1 MSSSQAHQGNLPSL
15 NDIISQT
22 KEVEPNNI
30 VISGEKPQVQIQY
43 SNNMSSQRGNMN
55 QSSNIQSTINETN
68 GPSSVQITRTKITS
82 QPVTETHV
90 IKTKIVTTTTR
101 GGLPTNTKTTTYNNT
116 ASSNIPSV
124 NKTKTTTTTTTNN
137 YTRPKITSTM
147 TYNKV
152 GTNNINPNIN
162 NRGAVYNKNQV
173 AGNYKNQPQRVQN
186 SHSYSGNN
194 NKPQRQVIPQT
205 KYIPKAGNSVN
216 IRRKTINRGSPVENI
231 QITHI
236 IYSVRPLEFHI
247 TDPLNTDNLNKPVI
261 QITEEERNNLQK
273 TGKVEARFS
282 PNCDS
287 MKEPEP
293 VNLKGKLTH
302 YQHAQRIGMT
312 DDKNPYINPKFYFS
326 EIKTLDPLPLDK
338 GEVNTQILTFRSD
351 GKNLNQTKTQTKTQP
366 KIQPKPVSNTNTVR
380 TGNNYSQGRSYTNY
394 TQTKSNIG
402 SSNRGIVNTAKTTAS
417 SSSNYRGNPGTGSNG
432 QIMKETT
439 TKIQMGS
446 RSQFNNQTKPISTT
460 STERKIYN
468 QNIAYKK

>member
-1 MSSSQAHQGNLPSL
+1 
-15 NDIISQT
+15 
-22 KEVEPNNI
+22 
-30 VISGEKPQVQIQY
+30 
-43 SNNMSSQRGNMN
+43 
-55 QSSNIQSTINETN
+55 
-68 GPSSVQITRTKITS
+68 
-82 QPVTETHV
+82 
-90 IKTKIVTTTTR
+90 
-101 GGLPTNTKTTTYNNT
+101 
-116 ASSNIPSV
+116 
-124 NKTKTTTTTTTNN
+124 
-137 YTRPKITSTM
+137 M

-173 AGNYKNQPQRVQN
+173 VGNYKNQPQRVQN

-338 GEVNTQILTFRSD
+338 GEISTQILTFRSD
-351 GKNLNQTKTQTKTQP
+351 GKNLSQTKTQTKTQP
-366 KIQPKPVSNTNTVR
+366 KIQPKPVSNINTNR

-394 TQTKSNIG
+394 SQAKSNIG

-468 QNIAYKK
+468 QNITYKK

>member
-30 VISGEKPQVQIQY
+30 VISGEKPQVQIHY
-43 SNNMSSQRGNMN
+43 SNNMSSQRGNTN

-338 GEVNTQILTFRSD
+338 GEVNTQVLTFRSD
-351 GKNLNQTKTQTKTQP
+351 LKNLNQTKTQTKTQP
-366 KIQPKPVSNTNTVR
+366 KIQPKPVNNTNTVR
-380 TGNNYSQGRSYTNY
+380 IDNTYSQVRNYTNY
-394 TQTKSNIG
+394 NKTKSNIG

-468 QNIAYKK
+468 QNITYKK

>member
-82 QPVTETHV
+82 
-90 IKTKIVTTTTR
+90 
-101 GGLPTNTKTTTYNNT
+101 
-116 ASSNIPSV
+116 

-338 GEVNTQILTFRSD
+338 GEVNTQVLTFRSD
-351 GKNLNQTKTQTKTQP
+351 LKNLNQTKTQTKTQS

-468 QNIAYKK
+468 QNITYKK

>member
-43 SNNMSSQRGNMN
+43 SNNMSSQRGNTN
-55 QSSNIQSTINETN
+55 QSTNIQSTINETN
-68 GPSSVQITRTKITS
+68 GPSSVQITRTKISS

-137 YTRPKITSTM
+137 YSRPKITNTM

-173 AGNYKNQPQRVQN
+173 VGNYKNQPQRVQN

-194 NKPQRQVIPQT
+194 NKPQRKDIPQT

-216 IRRKTINRGSPVENI
+216 IRRKTINRGEPVENI

-302 YQHAQRIGMT
+302 YQHAQGIGMT

-338 GEVNTQILTFRSD
+338 GEISTQILTFRSD

-366 KIQPKPVSNTNTVR
+366 KIQPKPVSNTNTNR

-468 QNIAYKK
+468 QNITYKK

>member
-1 MSSSQAHQGNLPSL
+1 MSSNQTHQGNLPSL
-15 NDIISQT
+15 NDIISET
-22 KEVEPNNI
+22 KEVEPNTLI
-30 VISGEKPQVQIQY
+30 ISEEKPQEIIY
-43 SNNMSSQRGNMN
+43 SGNISSQRGNVN
-55 QSSNIQSTINETN
+55 QSSTINGTQ
-68 GPSSVQITRTKITS
+68 GPSSIKITRKIVTS

-90 IKTKIVTTTTR
+90 TKTKVITTTTR
-101 GGLPTNTKTTTYNNT
+101 GGMPATTKITNYNNI
-116 ASSNIPSV
+116 ASNNISSV
-124 NKTKTTTTTTTNN
+124 NKTKTTTTPTTTNN
-137 YTRPKITSTM
+137 YTRPKITSTV

-351 GKNLNQTKTQTKTQP
+351 GKNLNQTKTQTKTQS

>member
-1 MSSSQAHQGNLPSL
+1 MSSNQTHQGNLPSL

-43 SNNMSSQRGNMN
+43 SNNMSSQRGNTN

-101 GGLPTNTKTTTYNNT
+101 GGMPTNTKTTTYNNT

-162 NRGAVYNKNQV
+162 NKGPVYNKNQV
-173 AGNYKNQPQRVQN
+173 GNYKNTQSRVQN
-186 SHSYSGNN
+186 SHSSQ
-194 NKPQRQVIPQT
+194 PQKKVISTT
-205 KYIPKAGNSVN
+205 KYNPRPVSSSDAN
-216 IRRKTINRGSPVENI
+216 IRRITIVRGEPIENI
-231 QITHI
+231 EITHI
-236 IYSVRPLEFHI
+236 IYSIRPIEFHI
-247 TDPLNTDNLNKPVI
+247 REKLDLSNLSTPCI

-282 PNCDS
+282 SNCDN
-287 MKEPEP
+287 MKPEP

-302 YQHAQRIGMT
+302 YQHAQSIGMT
-312 DDKNPYINPKFYFS
+312 DDKNPYINPKYYFS
-326 EIKTLDPLPLDK
+326 EIKNLNPIIFDK
-338 GEVNTQILTFRSD
+338 GEINTQSLTFRSD
-351 GKNLNQTKTQTKTQP
+351 GKNISTTRTISQPKTQTK
-366 KIQPKPVSNTNTVR
+366 PVSTYSTTRTV
-380 TGNNYSQGRSYTNY
+380 NNYSQGRSNTNY
-394 TQTKSNIG
+394 NQSKINSGN
-402 SSNRGIVNTAKTTAS
+402 SNRGVISTSKTTT
-417 SSSNYRGNPGTGSNG
+417 SSNYRGNSGTGNNG
-432 QIMKETT
+432 QIVKETT
-439 TKIQMGS
+439 TKVQMGS
-446 RSQFNNQTKPISTT
+446 RSQFNNQNKPITTT
-460 STERKIYN
+460 STERRIYN
-468 QNIAYKK
+468 QNNVYKK

>member
-1 MSSSQAHQGNLPSL
+1 M
-15 NDIISQT
+15 
-22 KEVEPNNI
+22 
-30 VISGEKPQVQIQY
+30 
-43 SNNMSSQRGNMN
+43 
-55 QSSNIQSTINETN
+55 
-68 GPSSVQITRTKITS
+68 
-82 QPVTETHV
+82 
-90 IKTKIVTTTTR
+90 
-101 GGLPTNTKTTTYNNT
+101 PTNTKTTTYNNT
-116 ASSNIPSV
+116 ASTIPSV

-137 YTRPKITSTM
+137 YSRPKITSTM

-173 AGNYKNQPQRVQN
+173 VGNYKNQPQRVQN

-194 NKPQRQVIPQT
+194 NKPQRKDIPQT

-216 IRRKTINRGSPVENI
+216 IRRKTINRGEPVENI

-302 YQHAQRIGMT
+302 YQHAQGIGMT

-338 GEVNTQILTFRSD
+338 GEVNTQVLTFRSD

-366 KIQPKPVSNTNTVR
+366 KIQPKPVSNTNTNR

-468 QNIAYKK
+468 QNITYKK

>member
-55 QSSNIQSTINETN
+55 QSSNIQSTTNETN

-162 NRGAVYNKNQV
+162 NRGVVYNKNQV
-173 AGNYKNQPQRVQN
+173 VGNYKNQPQRVQN

-247 TDPLNTDNLNKPVI
+247 TDPLNTDNLNKPII

-302 YQHAQRIGMT
+302 YQHAQHIGMT

-338 GEVNTQILTFRSD
+338 GEVNTQVLTFRSD
-351 GKNLNQTKTQTKTQP
+351 GKNLSQTKTQTKTQP
-366 KIQPKPVSNTNTVR
+366 KIQPKPVNNTNTVR
-380 TGNNYSQGRSYTNY
+380 IDNTYSQVRNYTNY
-394 TQTKSNIG
+394 NKTKSNIG

-468 QNIAYKK
+468 QNITYKK

>member
-1 MSSSQAHQGNLPSL
+1 
-15 NDIISQT
+15 
-22 KEVEPNNI
+22 
-30 VISGEKPQVQIQY
+30 
-43 SNNMSSQRGNMN
+43 MSSQRGNTN
-55 QSSNIQSTINETN
+55 QSTNIQSTINETN
-68 GPSSVQITRTKITS
+68 SPSSVQITRTKITS

-90 IKTKIVTTTTR
+90 TKTKIITTTTR
-101 GGLPTNTKTTTYNNT
+101 NGLPTNTKTTTYNSNT
-116 ASSNIPSV
+116 ASIIPSV

-173 AGNYKNQPQRVQN
+173 VGNYKNQPQRVQN

-302 YQHAQRIGMT
+302 YQHAQHIGMT

-338 GEVNTQILTFRSD
+338 GEISTQILTFRSD
-351 GKNLNQTKTQTKTQP
+351 GKNLSQTKTQTKTQP
-366 KIQPKPVSNTNTVR
+366 KIQPKPVSNTNTNR

-468 QNIAYKK
+468 QNITYKK

>member
-1 MSSSQAHQGNLPSL
+1 M
-15 NDIISQT
+15 
-22 KEVEPNNI
+22 
-30 VISGEKPQVQIQY
+30 
-43 SNNMSSQRGNMN
+43 
-55 QSSNIQSTINETN
+55 
-68 GPSSVQITRTKITS
+68 
-82 QPVTETHV
+82 
-90 IKTKIVTTTTR
+90 
-101 GGLPTNTKTTTYNNT
+101 
-116 ASSNIPSV
+116 
-124 NKTKTTTTTTTNN
+124 
-137 YTRPKITSTM
+137 
-147 TYNKV
+147 
-152 GTNNINPNIN
+152 
-162 NRGAVYNKNQV
+162 
-173 AGNYKNQPQRVQN
+173 
-186 SHSYSGNN
+186 
-194 NKPQRQVIPQT
+194 
-205 KYIPKAGNSVN
+205 
-216 IRRKTINRGSPVENI
+216 
-231 QITHI
+231 
-236 IYSVRPLEFHI
+236 RPLEFHI

-366 KIQPKPVSNTNTVR
+366 KIQPKPVSYTNTNR
-380 TGNNYSQGRSYTNY
+380 TGNNYSQGRNYTNY

-468 QNIAYKK
+468 QNITYKK